1 MPVKFDSESFGENL
15 KQAVYERAREAMAEH
30 GAEMQA
36 IFDSVF
42 DSFQGRP
49 VDEVAAE
56 IRRRVS
62 GRWDLTKEHVA
73 RYAEGISEGR
83 RVKVEVDTSNLH

>member
-15 KQAVYERAREAMAEH
+15 KQAVYERAREAMAEQ

-36 IFDSVF
+36 MFDSVF

-49 VDEVAAE
+49 IDEVAAE
-56 IRRRVS
+56 IRRRAT
-62 GRWDLTKEHVA
+62 GRWNLTDAHVA